1 MPSHILNFGRPHLSP
16 NKSDLSAKDTLAR
29 QSPITEHRLPH
40 SSMDLFHH
48 AKEKRRSLTGGGRT
62 SPAAKNSPKNSPR
75 IAPVKPAKLEIEI
88 ESPPLVFYGKPSQS
102 SGALFS
108 GQLLLT
114 VLDPEIELIAF
125 EMSLIATVTTK
136 TPVSKDCPNCAT
148 KTNELKKWT
157 FLTEPMRFSK
167 VCAPPQCY
175 PPNDCPLLLR
185 TSTQDNAQLLS
196 NVLELLLHMK
206 STKSQSPSAW
216 S

>member
-1 MPSHILNFGRPHLSP
+1 
-16 NKSDLSAKDTLAR
+16 
-29 QSPITEHRLPH
+29 
-40 SSMDLFHH
+40 MDLFHH

-75 IAPVKPAKLEIEI
+75 IAPVKPAKLEVEI
-88 ESPPLVFYGKPSQS
+88 ESPPLVFYGTPSQS

-114 VLDPEIELIAF
+114 VLDPEIELITF

-136 TPVSKDCPNCAT
+136 MPVSKDCPKCAT

-167 VCAPPQCY
+167 VCAPPHVILQMIVY
-175 PPNDCPLLLR
+175 SYSAPR
-185 TSTQDNAQLLS
+185 RKTT
-196 NVLELLLHMK
+196 
-206 STKSQSPSAW
+206 PSC
-216 S
+216 